1 MYSSLSLLLKLS
13 FWSAA
18 VPVLCCGTVWC
29 AQMKQLSWQRAKQF
43 SPVKIKV
50 QSLNWGL
57 HSPCTQ
63 CVRWRVG
70 AGPLGDADF
79 SKGIVPKALAASSV
93 RLNVCCKSLLCFPV
107 CMWLS
112 GMYPWQIAVPVH
124 SYSFRNKAARAEGQL
139 GEPWSTHQ
147 LQVMAERDQLS
158 SPGACCA
165 SWAASSQKSPQ
176 PFSQGWSLCLHY
188 SSLTNPVRE
197 FIAQW
202 SQQCVVCSLTR
213 RWSLLLSG
221 LSMGAVCLTLC
232 CCCFFQSFKSVW
244 VWVQLV

>member
-1 MYSSLSLLLKLS
+1 
-13 FWSAA
+13 
-18 VPVLCCGTVWC
+18 
-29 AQMKQLSWQRAKQF
+29 
-43 SPVKIKV
+43 
-50 QSLNWGL
+50 
-57 HSPCTQ
+57 
-63 CVRWRVG
+63 
-70 AGPLGDADF
+70 
-79 SKGIVPKALAASSV
+79 
-93 RLNVCCKSLLCFPV
+93 
-107 CMWLS
+107 
-112 GMYPWQIAVPVH
+112 
-124 SYSFRNKAARAEGQL
+124 
-139 GEPWSTHQ
+139 
-147 LQVMAERDQLS
+147 MAERDQLS

-232 CCCFFQSFKSVW
+232 CCCFFQSFKSQCGCECSLCSGCRTHSRQSRWLCMPCVSGQTGKW
-244 VWVQLV
+244 FLFQTTQSLPAGLLSESLWPQL